1 MTELAFHKV
10 LAVAFFQ
17 GVSVVDRYHSWVVRV
32 EFRWIGN
39 RNDFSLGF
47 FVSKV
52 IERQLL
58 LPVKAN
64 KSVEVKV
71 VEDALFSS
79 DREIIP
85 PWLTEVHPQPDFALR
100 LARNLVDRLEIL
112 FFAKKVEERLLE
124 TAEWHHFC

>member
-1 MTELAFHKV
+1 MTELTLDKV
-10 LAVAFFQ
+10 LAVALFQ
-17 GVSVVDRYHSWVVRV
+17 GVRVVDRYHFWVVCV
-32 EFRWIGN
+32 EFRWVGY
-39 RNDFSLGF
+39 RDDFSLGF

-58 LPVKAN
+58 LPVKTD

-71 VEDALFSS
+71 VEDAFFGS

-100 LARNLVDRLEIL
+100 LARNLVDRL
-112 FFAKKVEERLLE
+112 
-124 TAEWHHFC
+124 

>member
-1 MTELAFHKV
+1 MTELTLDKV
-10 LAVAFFQ
+10 LAVTLFQ

-32 EFRWIGN
+32 EFRWIGY

-58 LPVKAN
+58 LPVKTD

-71 VEDALFSS
+71 VEDAFFGS

-100 LARNLVDRLEIL
+100 LARNLVDRL
-112 FFAKKVEERLLE
+112 
-124 TAEWHHFC
+124 